1 MATTINSYNVKLSL
15 DASDYIRK
23 SDLSRKET
31 GQLTR
36 AINAA
41 RTPVDNY
48 ERQLRLADK
57 ALGKGA
63 ISQRTYN
70 RLIDDAKGKMDR
82 YNASLRQT
90 NGSMGVLTSRV
101 KGMVAAYA
109 SFATVQKSINLA
121 VQVEQAQVQF
131 EVLTDSA
138 QNAKVL
144 MRDLRDFAARSPV
157 SFSGATDA
165 AKTML
170 MFNVGVQDVTRN
182 VNMLGA
188 ITGGNAER
196 FQSMTLAFSQMT
208 SAGKLMG
215 QDLLQMVNAG
225 FNPLQQIS
233 LKTGETMMELRKRME
248 TTGISTQEVTQAFVD
263 ATSAGGK
270 FDGMTERLAETM
282 GGKMT
287 LAMSELEMAGV
298 KLGEALSPVVISL
311 TSGFSEGIGPLNM
324 LLGLVERIADGWGL
338 VFAAAADA
346 GSLIADI
353 YSRVTGGGG
362 TDRVPMQH
370 MFDYLDVLDKRDAE
384 RAAQKA
390 DLGGLEIKDGPAA
403 AVRELGDNAEELK
416 KKAKEAADALKEQ
429 ERAAEALRKA
439 DLNRMRSA
447 LDNARA
453 HFEAERQ
460 MAANREK
467 QLAST
472 KISALELG
480 SGEAAKFLSDQHNRR
495 LANNSR
501 PKPMQETQRQLLTEA
516 QKQYAVLV
524 AQEAQQKK
532 QVMILDKILD
542 QQKENGFRRIR

>member
-1 MATTINSYNVKLSL
+1 MATTINAYNVKLSL

-31 GQLTR
+31 NQLTR

-48 ERQLRLADK
+48 ERQVKLVDK
-57 ALGKGA
+57 ALSKGA
-63 ISQRTYN
+63 ISQSTYN
-70 RLIDDAKGKMDR
+70 RLIDDAKGKVDR

-90 NGSMGVLTSRV
+90 NGSMGMMTSRI
-101 KGMVAAYA
+101 KSMVAAYA
-109 SFATVQKSINLA
+109 GFATVQKSINLA
-121 VQVEQAQVQF
+121 IQVEQAQAQF

-138 QNAKVL
+138 HNAKVL
-144 MRDLRDFAARSPV
+144 MRDLRDFAARTPV
-157 SFSGATDA
+157 TFSGATDA

-170 MFNVGVQDVTRN
+170 MFNVGVQDVMRN

-196 FQSMTLAFSQMT
+196 FQSLTLAFSQMT

-215 QDLLQMVNAG
+215 QDLLQMINAG

-298 KLGEALSPVVISL
+298 KLGEALSPLVITL
-311 TSGFSEGIGPLNM
+311 TSGFSEGIGPLSSIISIIEKM
-324 LLGLVERIADGWGL
+324 ADGFGFL
-338 VFAAAADA
+338 IAVATDAAHAVSLPFAALTGTLDQA
-346 GSLIADI
+346 GTPHAIN
-353 YSRVTGGGG
+353 
-362 TDRVPMQH
+362 
-370 MFDYLDVLDKRDAE
+370 DYLDVLDKRDAE
-384 RAAQKA
+384 RAAAKA
-390 DLGGLEIKDGPAA
+390 DLGGLEIKEGPAA
-403 AVRELGDNAEELK
+403 AVRELGKSAEELK
-416 KKAKEAADALKEQ
+416 KEAKDAARALKDQ
-429 ERAAEALRKA
+429 ERAAAALRKA
-439 DLNRMRSA
+439 DLSRMQSA
-447 LDNARA
+447 LENARA
-453 HFEAERQ
+453 HFAAERQ
-460 MAANREK
+460 MAANRDK
-467 QLAST
+467 QLEST
-472 KISALELG
+472 KIASLEVGSADA
-480 SGEAAKFLSDQHNRR
+480 SKFLADQHNRR

-501 PKPMQETQRQLLTEA
+501 PDPVHENQRQLLTEA
-516 QKQYAVLV
+516 RKQYAILV
-524 AQEAQQKK
+524 AQERQQKA
-532 QVMILDKILD
+532 QVAILDKILIE
-542 QQKENGFRRIR
+542 QKENGVRRLR